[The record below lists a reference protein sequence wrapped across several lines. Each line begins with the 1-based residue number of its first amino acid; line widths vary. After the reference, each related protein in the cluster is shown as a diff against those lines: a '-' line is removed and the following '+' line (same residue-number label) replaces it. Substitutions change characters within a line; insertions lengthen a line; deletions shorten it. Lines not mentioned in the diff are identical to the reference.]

1 LASLDRAVAA
11 LVDSEVAW
19 GWVDVSRV
27 VASHGRSCDFPIL
40 ILLCLN
46 LLDLPLPLRYTHR
59 RMAMNHEDAAAELH
73 ATIQQTTS
81 PIHHH
86 AEDATGAPLP
96 VVEKAG
102 FEDAEFGS
110 AYSGEEE
117 PTEHDKKTLRRIG
130 DKFPA
135 SAYLIAVVELC
146 ERFTC
151 MDYDL
156 YQ

>member
-1 LASLDRAVAA
+1 VAA

-19 GWVDVSRV
+19 RWVDVSRV
-27 VASHGRSCDFPIL
+27 VASHGRSCDCPALIL
-40 ILLCLN
+40 LLCLN
-46 LLDLPLPLRYTHR
+46 SLDLPLPSRYTHH

-73 ATIQQTTS
+73 ATIQQQTA
-81 PIHHH
+81 PVHHHH

-151 MDYDL
+151 MHDDL
-156 YQ
+156 DQSDGVY

>member
-1 LASLDRAVAA
+1 
-11 LVDSEVAW
+11 
-19 GWVDVSRV
+19 
-27 VASHGRSCDFPIL
+27 
-40 ILLCLN
+40 
-46 LLDLPLPLRYTHR
+46 
-59 RMAMNHEDAAAELH
+59 MNHEDAAAELH
-73 ATIQQTTS
+73 ATTQQQTS

-151 MDYDL
+151 MPDKTSIEMAFTDDY
-156 YQ
+156 